1 MKKIL
6 VPFFILLFLA
16 IASTYIFIPSTIRI
30 SKYVTIQANNNAL
43 YRKLVNPKTWDE
55 WWPEKQKETDTAK
68 GYAFQ
73 GMRYYPGEPKV
84 ISLPVLIKS
93 VNLSG
98 SSEIIFIPLGIDSTT
113 LQYDGS
119 IHASNNPIKRIAVY
133 FKSKELDKQFST
145 ILTSINNIYSS
156 TGNLYNY
163 DIQKKRVV
171 DSALIFT
178 SIEINGIPDINS
190 IYSLI
195 DKLRDYIR
203 KNAAK
208 ETGSPML
215 NIFKK
220 DSSSYLVKVAIPV
233 DKKLPSSGDISYRW
247 MLGGGNILIT
257 EVKGGQTEINKA
269 YKQISNYI
277 SDYHRI
283 APAIPFE
290 SLVTDRRKE
299 PDSNKWVTRIYYPVM

>member
-6 VPFFILLFLA
+6 IALLLLLLLA
-16 IASTYIFIPSTIRI
+16 IASVYIFIPATIRV
-30 SKYVTIQANNNAL
+30 SRSLTINAPKDAL
-43 YRKLVNPKTWDE
+43 YRKLITTTAWND
-55 WWPEKQKETDTAK
+55 WWPEKQNQTDTGISYSLK
-68 GYAFQ
+68 GI
-73 GMRYYPGEPKV
+73 RYYPGDPKI
-84 ISLPVLIKS
+84 ISLPVLLKDSNISVDAEITFILKS
-93 VNLSG
+93 IDTTILHFQVDLS
-98 SSEIIFIPLGIDSTT
+98 STSNPL
-113 LQYDGS
+113 
-119 IHASNNPIKRIAVY
+119 KKMAVY
-133 FKSKELDKQFST
+133 FKARKLANQFST
-145 ILTSINNIYSS
+145 ILTAIENQYSS
-156 TGNLYNY
+156 TKNLYDY

-171 DSALIFT
+171 DSTLIFT
-178 SIEINGIPDINS
+178 SAEMKIIPDINS

-195 DKLRDYIR
+195 DKLRNYIS
-203 KNAAK
+203 KNAAM

-220 DSSSYLVKVAIPV
+220 DSSTYLIKVAIPV

-269 YKQISNYI
+269 YKQVSNYI

-299 PDSNKWVTRIYYPVM
+299 PDSSKWITRIYYPVM